1 MTDLLAPPVLS
12 RNKHWQSD
20 QINPNFIGQ
29 QLKELWLEIAEERR
43 ASNGHLRSIADM
55 ASMHTQTI
63 NLVVVTEADRD
74 FAEISSLVTT
84 LPDITPSR
92 IVILAAQPGWR
103 EALEVGIDVEE
114 RQNQP
119 PHAPTRIE
127 VISVRGRGERLASVV
142 TPLLVPDLP
151 DFVWCTTPDYVN
163 DPVLGELADQVDRI
177 VVDSSASPD
186 PSVAFDYLLKLFQ
199 MGGSQLQIS
208 DMAWTRLH
216 SWRQLIAQFFDQE
229 NHLPSL
235 YAAEEVVIK
244 CTRKDQSGRSG
255 VASGLL
261 TAGWLAS
268 CMGWRAPGEELVRS
282 RDDWKLT
289 LRAGQKGQSHE
300 VVMLLREVEDEHC
313 APGLSSITIDAGS
326 PAPGSFS
333 VRRTSKDSMTTLSST
348 PGAGIA
354 ERTIYS
360 ANPDASRLLGIELRQ
375 FDHDQI
381 FDQALRFAV
390 NLWPEGTPVA

>member
-12 RNKHWQSD
+12 RSKRWQSD
-20 QINPNFIGQ
+20 QINPNQIGQ

-43 ASNGHLRSIADM
+43 GSNGHLRAIADT

-63 NLVVVTEADRD
+63 NLIVVSGADQD
-74 FAEISSLVTT
+74 FGLITRLVTN

-92 IVILAAQPGWR
+92 IVILASQEGWK

-114 RQNQP
+114 RPNQP

-127 VISVRGRGERLASVV
+127 VISVRGLGERLASVV

-151 DFVWCTTPDYVN
+151 DFVWCTTPDYVS

-199 MGGSQLQIS
+199 MGGPDLRVS

-216 SWRQLIAQFFDQE
+216 SWRQLVAQFFDQE

-235 YAAEEVVIK
+235 FAAEEVVIE
-244 CTRKDQSGRSG
+244 CTSRDEYGRSG

-300 VVMLLREVEDEHC
+300 VVMLLREIDDEHC
-313 APGLSSITIDAGS
+313 APGLSSIRITAGS
-326 PAPGSFS
+326 AAPGSFT
-333 VRRTSKDSMTTLSST
+333 VRRTSRDTMTTISDT
-348 PGAGIA
+348 PAVGVV
-354 ERTIYS
+354 ERTIFS